1 MPIGPGGKQTLPAH
15 LAEAGWR
22 EPVNRQTPQGVE
34 HLQLPR
40 AMNKG
45 LASFNLLQLK
55 SGKSYSWSRRYFVL
69 ANPQTLP
76 ESIKP
81 QYSLRPVLGLSHEL
95 PQFVRTGSR
104 TIEVELWHSIYIALQ
119 LGRLERG
126 LDLDKKGRATD
137 VATAPPAKPED
148 DSVPQKM
155 LKRYRNLYQSMTVP
169 LAPGLAPPLIKFDW
183 PSADLNF
190 QGVVTSLDVTYERF
204 RWDGIPIE
212 YTVKLELTE
221 DPKGFMTT
229 RGVQQWGF
237 GFSNDPDAKIR

>member
-1 MPIGPGGKQTLPAH
+1 MPIGPGGRQIKPAH
-15 LAEAGWR
+15 LAEEGWGD
-22 EPVNRQTPQGVE
+22 PLNRQTLQDIE

-40 AMNKG
+40 GMNKG
-45 LASFNLLQLK
+45 LAGFKLLQLK

-76 ESIKP
+76 ESVKP
-81 QYSLRPVLGLSHEL
+81 QYSLRPVLGLSHEI
-95 PQFVRTGSR
+95 PQYIRTGSR
-104 TIEVELWHSIYIALQ
+104 TLDVELWHSLYIALQ
-119 LGRLERG
+119 IGRLERSF
-126 LDLDKKGRATD
+126 DLDAQGKATD

-169 LAPGLAPPLIKFDW
+169 LAPGLAPPLIEFTW
-183 PSADLNF
+183 PYADLNF
-190 QGVVTSLDVTYERF
+190 QGVVTGLDITYERF
-204 RWDGIPIE
+204 RYDGIPIE

-221 DPKGFMTT
+221 DPKGFMTS
-229 RGVQQWGF
+229 RGVQQWGL